1 MSPIG
6 ESVVG
11 VLLLVGVAG
20 TVLPILPGLA
30 LELGAV
36 FVWALV
42 EGTTLAW
49 VIAVGAL
56 AIAAAG
62 TVVKYLVPGRRLK
75 AAGIPKLTL
84 YFAGGLAIVGFF
96 VIPVVGAPVG
106 FVLGTYLAER
116 RRVGAGRAWPSTTR
130 SLQAVALSVGIE
142 LAAGLIVFGLWL
154 SAVLFWT

>member
-1 MSPIG
+1 MSAVG
-6 ESVVG
+6 EFVVG
-11 VLLLVGVAG
+11 LLLLLGVAG

-42 EGTTLAW
+42 EGTPLAW
-49 VIAVGAL
+49 AIAVAAL

-75 AAGIPKLTL
+75 AAGIPRVTL

-96 VIPVVGAPVG
+96 VVPVVGAPLG
-106 FVLGTYLAER
+106 FVLGVYLAER
-116 RRVGAGRAWPSTTR
+116 RRVGPGQAWPSTTR

-142 LAAGLIVFGLWL
+142 LAAGLLVLGLWL
-154 SAVLFWT
+154 AAVLFWT